1 MTPLE
6 YQSNNKD
13 SQSQSKYSPKSFLQ
27 GRFLKYILVIDL
39 SALSNW
45 QSMFAFLYKVITFK
59 VYQIAKKKNC
69 KCTERTFF
77 TFLRIKKKA
86 NAIVTFTFL
95 AIYVGFF
102 LLNYVKKFGRFF
114 KAFTISTKVEKEML
128 SSLSVGADKAVKIRR
143 LSYFTFLIRILFQEN
158 LRNDRK
164 IREIIMHFS
173 SF

>member
-1 MTPLE
+1 M
-6 YQSNNKD
+6 
-13 SQSQSKYSPKSFLQ
+13 
-27 GRFLKYILVIDL
+27 
-39 SALSNW
+39 
-45 QSMFAFLYKVITFK
+45 
-59 VYQIAKKKNC
+59 
-69 KCTERTFF
+69 
-77 TFLRIKKKA
+77 
-86 NAIVTFTFL
+86 
-95 AIYVGFF
+95 
-102 LLNYVKKFGRFF
+102 NYVKKFGRFF